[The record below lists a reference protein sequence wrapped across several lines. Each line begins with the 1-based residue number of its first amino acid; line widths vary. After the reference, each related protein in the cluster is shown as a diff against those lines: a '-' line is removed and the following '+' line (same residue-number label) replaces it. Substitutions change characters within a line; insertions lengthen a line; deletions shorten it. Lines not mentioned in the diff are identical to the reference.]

1 MAPKK
6 SQQQKLSLGDFLND
20 QSLGSWADEME
31 TAPLP
36 GTTPYQSSRTNTS
49 SGGGWG
55 ASSRSAAPAGDDAA
69 AGGFRDRTAGYAVR
83 EQLPMPDKPPYTAHL
98 GNLSFEVTEADVRD
112 FLDGCEV
119 TSVRIVE
126 DKMDRRPK
134 GFGYVEFGTVDGL
147 KKALTLSETQF
158 QGRNIRISVADPPKD
173 REPQRELNDWTRKG
187 PLPDLPGQ
195 RDGGMRRGMGDRAG
209 SFRQGPP
216 EGVDARPRDFGNW
229 ERKGPLASEPRPQQ
243 GERRESNF
251 NREPR
256 EPRAAPQW
264 GEGAADRASGSGE
277 RPPRPERPERQPTA
291 ADMDDKWRSKMKPDS
306 PAETPDASTPTS
318 PIAPAQRPRL
328 NLAKRT
334 VSEKPS
340 EDSAAASSK
349 ASPFGAARPID
360 TSAREQEIEEKR
372 KLAIREKK
380 EADDKARDEKRAKE
394 AATKAEQAEKK
405 EGEDKQYEI
414 LRREE
419 GEENDKEAVDADAE
433 GTIVDDKEVKPQQIT
448 REVPAK
454 GGDSWRKTEEPQTT
468 AETMED
474 DGWSTVSAKTKN
486 FNRRGGNRAM
496 AS

>member
-36 GTTPYQSSRTNTS
+36 ATPYQSSRTNTS
-49 SGGGWG
+49 SGGWG
-55 ASSRSAAPAGDDAA
+55 ASSRAAAPAGDDAA

-216 EGVDARPRDFGNW
+216 EGVDSKPRDFGNW
-229 ERKGPLASEPRPQQ
+229 ERKGPLTPAEPRPQ

-264 GEGAADRASGSGE
+264 GEGAADRASGSGD

-291 ADMDDKWRSKMKPDS
+291 ADMDDKWRSRMKPDS
-306 PAETPDASTPTS
+306 PAASPDASTPTS
-318 PIAPAQRPRL
+318 PQAPAQRPRL

-334 VSEKPS
+334 VSEAPANN
-340 EDSAAASSK
+340 DAAASSK

-380 EADDKARDEKRAKE
+380 EADDKAREEKRAKE
-394 AATKAEQAEKK
+394 TAAKAEKDEKK

-414 LRREE
+414 LRRMDE
-419 GEENDKEAVDADAE
+419 GDEADKEGVDADAE
-433 GTIVDDKEVKPQQIT
+433 GTIADDKQVKPQEIT

-474 DGWSTVSAKTKN
+474 DGWSTVSTKTKN

>member
-1 MAPKK
+1 
-6 SQQQKLSLGDFLND
+6 
-20 QSLGSWADEME
+20 
-31 TAPLP
+31 
-36 GTTPYQSSRTNTS
+36 
-49 SGGGWG
+49 
-55 ASSRSAAPAGDDAA
+55 
-69 AGGFRDRTAGYAVR
+69 
-83 EQLPMPDKPPYTAHL
+83 
-98 GNLSFEVTEADVRD
+98 
-112 FLDGCEV
+112 
-119 TSVRIVE
+119 
-126 DKMDRRPK
+126 K

-195 RDGGMRRGMGDRAG
+195 RDSGMRRGMGDRAG

-216 EGVDARPRDFGNW
+216 EGVDSKPRDFGNW
-229 ERKGPLASEPRPQQ
+229 ERKGPLAPAEPRPM

-264 GEGAADRASGSGE
+264 GEGAADRASGFSE
-277 RPPRPERPERQPTA
+277 RPPRPERQPTA
-291 ADMDDKWRSKMKPDS
+291 ADMDDKWRSRMKPDS
-306 PAETPDASTPTS
+306 PAALPDASTPTS
-318 PIAPAQRPRL
+318 PSAPAQRPRL

-334 VSEKPS
+334 VSEAPA
-340 EDSAAASSK
+340 ENNAAASSK

-372 KLAIREKK
+372 QLAIREKK
-380 EADDKARDEKRAKE
+380 EADDKAREEKRAKE
-394 AATKAEQAEKK
+394 AASKAEKGEKK
-405 EGEDKQYEI
+405 EGEDSKQYEI
-414 LRREE
+414 LRRMDE
-419 GEENDKEAVDADAE
+419 GDENDKEGVDADAE
-433 GTIVDDKEVKPQQIT
+433 GTITDDKQVKPQEIT

-454 GGDSWRKTEEPQTT
+454 TADSWRKTEEPQTT